1 MIWWQAV
8 IGKMVGFMS
17 EKLASKWIDL
27 TLDQKKRACKA
38 FVKLYFAMEN
48 LEEITGELLKQLEEI
63 QKGTEVRVSG
73 GSLFYIS
80 DLVKTNT
87 EVFLDSVRD
96 LGAVLELFDP
106 VLSAELVQL
115 STYKASFL
123 MTASEGF
130 NVDMDESN
138 GAVSIRYE
146 KPVDKFLTIDFSETY
161 EWLKKRDRLYDV
173 RDVFEW
179 PQQFIVRYFIEEGDV
194 ESRTIRIDNKSDVMT
209 FCDALKQHSAVLAD
223 GTERLRSLIID
234 KFSPED
240 ILYVNKRLQ

>member
-63 QKGTEVRVSG
+63 QKRAEVRVSG

-96 LGAVLELFDP
+96 LGAVLELC
-106 VLSAELVQL
+106 LS
-115 STYKASFL
+115 
-123 MTASEGF
+123 
-130 NVDMDESN
+130 
-138 GAVSIRYE
+138 
-146 KPVDKFLTIDFSETY
+146 
-161 EWLKKRDRLYDV
+161 
-173 RDVFEW
+173 
-179 PQQFIVRYFIEEGDV
+179 
-194 ESRTIRIDNKSDVMT
+194 SDVGRG
-209 FCDALKQHSAVLAD
+209 SATRKTNRAAY
-223 GTERLRSLIID
+223 S
-234 KFSPED
+234 
-240 ILYVNKRLQ
+240 